1 MLLELVNDLVLSL
14 SIDAKE
20 LIYVNRAGES
30 IYGVPLETLQSN
42 PQFWLEMVHPDD
54 RATLKDRLRQVVDD
68 GGFEMEFRVLRP
80 DGAARWLQGGF
91 RLMHDDEGSPCAI
104 GAVAKDVTSR
114 VNTERKLEVSKAIY
128 HSLVESLPI
137 NVFRKDQM
145 GRLVFCNNRYCETLG
160 QSRDELIGKTDYDL
174 FDKPLAE
181 KYKKDDLWVLQ
192 TGLPFHDT
200 EYHPQGENEYL
211 YVEVLKS
218 AVTDTDGT
226 RIGIQ
231 GMFWDV
237 TDRKK
242 AELALQ
248 EAKEM
253 AEAASQAKS
262 DFLANVSHEIRT
274 PMNAIIGITDFLLD
288 SEQKPKDAEY
298 LEIVQQSGHSL
309 LSLIDEILDFSK
321 IEAGKLTLRNSWFD
335 LRDGLGDTLRTLAFR
350 AHFNGLDLIFDVDPQ
365 APEQILADPDRLRQV
380 IVNLVGNAIKFT
392 KSGEIVVSVNCLER
406 DENEAELQFVVS
418 DSGIGI
424 SADKIETI
432 FREFEQVDSS
442 MTRQYGGT
450 GLGLSIAK
458 RLVGLMGGELQATS
472 QLGEGSQFFFSLK
485 TQYRDGNESNESVRL
500 LGGRSVLI
508 AVGNQAHN
516 RNLRKILEAW
526 GMVTLTASDEQ
537 EALDK
542 LVQNTLDECPVELV
556 LTEARDDQ
564 IQGEMDGLALMEQIK
579 QEPRIDSPGFVVL
592 ARGSR
597 LAELRKRARADE
609 FFAMRPVKHSE
620 LSRLLLFALKVVE
633 VTETRS
639 STDLPA
645 SRPLKVLLAEDN
657 LVNQKLA
664 VGLLEKYG
672 HSVSVAAN
680 GKLAV
685 DAYGSENFDL
695 VLMDVQMPEMD
706 GITATREIRKI
717 DSAKGIR
724 TPIIAMT
731 AHAMPSDRER
741 CVAAGMDEYMA
752 KPIRGSQL
760 MQMIDEIVGLQS
772 SDSLELSTELPVGS
786 MKVKEQIDWEH
797 AFNTV
802 GGDLQLLSELIRV
815 FSHERDVMLNDIAES
830 IEKQDPRELRRSSHS
845 YKGALRHLGAKAAGD
860 LAQEMEDLGD
870 GQWLA
875 ATDMLNELR
884 VVSEELTDELERFR
898 PGTQS

>member
-1 MLLELVNDLVLSL
+1 
-14 SIDAKE
+14 
-20 LIYVNRAGES
+20 
-30 IYGVPLETLQSN
+30 
-42 PQFWLEMVHPDD
+42 
-54 RATLKDRLRQVVDD
+54 
-68 GGFEMEFRVLRP
+68 
-80 DGAARWLQGGF
+80 
-91 RLMHDDEGSPCAI
+91 LMHDEHGAPCAI

-114 VNTERKLEVSKAIY
+114 INTERKLEVSKAIY

-137 NVFRKDQM
+137 NVFRKDQR

-160 QSRDELIGKTDYDL
+160 RSRDELIGKTDYDL
-174 FDKPLAE
+174 FDQPLAE

-218 AVTDTDGT
+218 AVTDSEGT

-288 SEQKPKDAEY
+288 SEQEPKDAEY
-298 LEIVQQSGHSL
+298 LEIVQQSSHSL
-309 LSLIDEILDFSK
+309 LNLIDEILDFSK

-350 AHFNGLDLIFDVDPQ
+350 AHFNGLDLIFDVDPR
-365 APEQILADPDRLRQV
+365 APVQILADPDRLRQV

-392 KSGEIVVSVNCLER
+392 ESGEIVVSVNCLER
-406 DENEAELQFVVS
+406 AESQAELQFMVS

-458 RLVGLMGGELQATS
+458 RLVALMGGELQATS

-485 TQYRDGNESNESVRL
+485 TQYRDGSEPNDSVL
-500 LGGRSVLI
+500 LLNGRSVLI
-508 AVGNQAHN
+508 AVGNQAHG
-516 RNLRKILEAW
+516 RNLKKILEAW
-526 GMVTLTASDEQ
+526 GMLTVMASDEQ
-537 EALDK
+537 DAVEQLLQMTAAGR
-542 LVQNTLDECPVELV
+542 PVELV

-564 IQGEMDGLALMEQIK
+564 IQGEMDGLALVDQIK
-579 QEPRIDSPGFVVL
+579 QEPLVDSPGFVVL

-597 LAELRKRARADE
+597 LAELRKGARVDE

-620 LSRLLLFALKVVE
+620 LSRLLLFALKVIE
-633 VTETRS
+633 VPEPQAAS
-639 STDLPA
+639 ELPTTG
-645 SRPLKVLLAEDN
+645 PLNILVAEDN

-672 HSVSVAAN
+672 HTVSVAAN

-685 DAYGSENFDL
+685 DAYASENFDL

-706 GITATREIRKI
+706 GITATREIRKL
-717 DSAKGIR
+717 DSVKGIR

-752 KPIRGSQL
+752 KPIRGAQL
-760 MQMIDEIVGLQS
+760 MQMIDEIVGYQS
-772 SDSLELSTELPVGS
+772 SDSIELGAELRSGELK
-786 MKVKEQIDWEH
+786 MEQVDWDQ

-815 FSHERDVMLNDIAES
+815 FSHEREVMLNDIAES
-830 IEKQDPRELRRSSHS
+830 IDKHDPRELRRASHS
-845 YKGALRHLGAKAAGD
+845 FKGALRHLGAKAAGD
-860 LAQEMEDLGD
+860 IAQDLEDLGD

-875 ATDMLNELR
+875 AADLLNELR
-884 VVSEELTDELERFR
+884 VISEELTVELERFR

>member
-20 LIYVNRAGES
+20 LLYINQAGES
-30 IYGVPLETLQSN
+30 IYGLPLKELETA
-42 PQFWLEMVHPDD
+42 PQLWLDMIHPDD
-54 RATLKDRLRQVVDD
+54 QAVLKDHLSRIGNDTH
-68 GGFEMEFRVLRP
+68 FELEFRVLRR
-80 DGAARWLQGGF
+80 DGTQRWLQGGF
-91 RLMHDDEGSPCAI
+91 RLILDAQGEPCAI
-104 GAVAKDVTSR
+104 GAIAKDVTSR

-137 NVFRKDQM
+137 NVFRKDQL

-160 QSRDELIGKTDYDL
+160 RSRDDLIGKTDYDL
-174 FDKPLAE
+174 FDAPLAE

-192 TGLPFHDT
+192 TGLPFHDI

-218 AVTDTDGT
+218 AVTDAEGT

-298 LEIVQQSGHSL
+298 LEIVQQSSHSL
-309 LSLIDEILDFSK
+309 LNLIDEILDFSK
-321 IEAGKLTLRNSWFD
+321 IEAGKLTLRNAWFD

-350 AHFNGLDLIFDVDPQ
+350 AQYSGLDLIFDVDPSV
-365 APEQILADPDRLRQV
+365 PIQILADPDRLRQV

-392 KSGEIVVSVNCLER
+392 ESGEIVVSVNCCER
-406 DENEAELQFVVS
+406 EDSQVELQFVVS

-424 SADKIETI
+424 SEDKIKTI
-432 FREFEQVDSS
+432 FHEFEQVDSS
-442 MTRQYGGT
+442 ITRKYGGT

-458 RLVGLMGGELQATS
+458 RLVSLMGGELDAAS
-472 QLGEGSQFFFSLK
+472 AIGEGSQFFFNLV
-485 TQYRDGNESNESVRL
+485 TQYRAGNEPNDSVFL
-500 LGGRSVLI
+500 LNGRSVLV
-508 AVGNQAHN
+508 AVGNETQS
-516 RNLRKILEAW
+516 RNLEKILKAW
-526 GMVTLTASDEQ
+526 GMITVNAKDERNAIGTLRQFTASQ
-537 EALDK
+537 
-542 LVQNTLDECPVELV
+542 QPIELV
-556 LTEARDDQ
+556 LTEAQDEQMQR
-564 IQGEMDGLALMEQIK
+564 EMDGLSLVEQAK
-579 QEPRIDSPGFVVL
+579 QDPAIVSPGFVIL

-597 LAELRKRARADE
+597 LADLRKDHTGE
-609 FFAMRPVKHSE
+609 EYFAMRPVKHTE
-620 LSRLLLFALKVVE
+620 LSQTLLFALKLIE
-633 VTETRS
+633 APKTEATAEFS
-639 STDLPA
+639 NSA
-645 SRPLKVLLAEDN
+645 PLRILLAEDN

-672 HSVSVAAN
+672 HTVSVAAN

-685 DAYGSENFDL
+685 DAYSSERFDL

-706 GITATREIRKI
+706 GISATREIRKLESI
-717 DSAKGIR
+717 NGFR

-752 KPIRGSQL
+752 KPIRGRKL
-760 MQMIDEIVGLQS
+760 IQMIDEIVGFQS
-772 SDSLELSTELPVGS
+772 SDSIDLETEMQSLQMDFPGQV
-786 MKVKEQIDWEH
+786 DWDH
-797 AFNTV
+797 AINTV

-815 FSHERDVMLNDIAES
+815 FAHEREVMLNDIEKS
-830 IEKQDPRELRRSSHS
+830 IDKHDPQELRRASHS
-845 YKGALRHLGAKAAGD
+845 FKGALRHLGAKTAGD
-860 LAQEMEDLGD
+860 IAQCMEDLGD
-870 GQWLA
+870 GNWLA
-875 ATDMLNELR
+875 AADLLNELR
-884 VVSEELTDELERFR
+884 TCSLDLTVELERFK
-898 PGTQS
+898 PGAQS